1 MTLDAAAMK
10 KIVAE
15 EAVNRY
21 VKDGMNVGLGTGA
34 TAYYAIKRIGELVAE
49 GYDLTCVATSV
60 QSEELAKESGIKVV
74 GVDDVDKLD
83 ITIDGAD
90 EVDPKMQLI
99 KGLGGALLREKI
111 VAAATQM
118 EVIVVD
124 ESKIVESLGVKTSL
138 PVEVCRF
145 GHVRT
150 AYGLK
155 LQGCEPVLRMKGGEP
170 FVSDGGNYIYDCKFP
185 QIDKPFFLQSAIDT
199 IPGVVECG
207 LFLNMAAAAVVAHK
221 DGTVTEMKC

>member
-1 MTLDAAAMK
+1 MTLDATAMK

-21 VKDGMNVGLGTGA
+21 VKDGMNVGLGTGS